1 MARLSAVPD
10 QPAHDPDPVPAD
22 WRDLRA
28 SFVLALRAARR
39 SPATVATYT
48 DGCDQF
54 ARFLHEHAPGRLI
67 EQATRDD
74 LRGFLVDL
82 EDRGRAPGTVAARHR
97 ALRALYKFLK
107 AEEIIETDPM
117 RAIPSPTVTQERIPP
132 ALTVEQIDAIVA
144 KCRPKST
151 FTGSRDR
158 ALILLLSSS
167 GLRSGEC
174 LALTEADL
182 HLDVDE
188 PYVTVRH
195 GKGDKARE
203 AAVSFEAAAA
213 IQSYLR
219 QRRKHA
225 ARHRPELWLSRA
237 HHALTASGLLQ
248 VVHDAGARVGLD
260 VHVHSLRHSAAHQML
275 FDKGMQEHD
284 VAFQLGHKGTKQLA
298 RYGAARAA
306 ERSRSAFFR
315 QDR

>member
-1 MARLSAVPD
+1 MKLAAVPD
-10 QPAHDPDPVPAD
+10 QRSRDLDVPAD

-28 SFVLALRAARR
+28 SFTLALRAARR
-39 SPATVATYT
+39 SPATIATYT

-54 ARFLHEHAPGRLI
+54 ARFLHAHQPDRLI
-67 EQATRDD
+67 DQATRDD

-107 AEEIIETDPM
+107 GEEIIDVDPM
-117 RAIPSPTVTQERIPP
+117 RAIPSPTVTQERVPP
-132 ALTVEQIDAIVA
+132 ALTVEQIDAMVRA
-144 KCRPKST
+144 CRPKST
-151 FTGSRDR
+151 FTGARDR

-182 HLDVDE
+182 QLDVEE
-188 PYVTVRH
+188 PYVTVRR
-195 GKGDKARE
+195 GKGDKART

-219 QRRKHA
+219 QRRRHA
-225 ARHRPELWLSRA
+225 AHHRPELWLSRA
-237 HHALTASGLLQ
+237 HHALTSSGLLQ

-260 VHVHSLRHSAAHQML
+260 THVHSLRHTATSLML
-275 FDKGMQEHD
+275 SRGMQEHD
-284 VAFQLGHKGTKQLA
+284 VATQLGHKGTQQLA
-298 RYGAARAA
+298 RYGAARAV